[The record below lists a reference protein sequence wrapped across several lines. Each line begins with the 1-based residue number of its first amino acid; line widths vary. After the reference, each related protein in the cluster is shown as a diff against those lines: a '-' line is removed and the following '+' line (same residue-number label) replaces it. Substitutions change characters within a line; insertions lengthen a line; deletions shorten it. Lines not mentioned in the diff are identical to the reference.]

1 MNYFHF
7 ICANNIEIL
16 VNNLFRVT
24 FFNPLPSCIFYSLL
38 SKREIGGKSSDS
50 PLSVDSSFFDHTL

>member
-7 ICANNIEIL
+7 ICANNIESL

-24 FFNPLPSCIFYSLL
+24 FFNPLPSFIFYSLL
-38 SKREIGGKSSDS
+38 SKRKIDGKFSDS
-50 PLSVDSSFFDHTL
+50 SLSVDSSFFDHTL